1 MSEHLRADVPD
12 LTDPLLTKF
21 SSRYYLTNSP
31 LHLTFTDYGYPA
43 SQCHLSAKHCAITK
57 GGRRVHGWAVWK
69 FGDFLIAE
77 HHSVW
82 DDGNR
87 LVDVTPPKF
96 GGDRILFIRDD
107 VSDLIQKDGI
117 FVMWCDRS
125 TLAGASYLLN
135 NEAQEIPNFGLSP
148 DNAAI
153 TSFCAEYELT
163 PTDMLTDPTYG

>member
-1 MSEHLRADVPD
+1 MSEHPEADVPD
-12 LTDPLLTKF
+12 LTDPLLAEF
-21 SSRYYLTNSP
+21 SSRYYLENSP

-43 SQCHLSAKHCAITK
+43 SQCHLSAKHCAMTK

-69 FGDFLIAE
+69 FGDVLIAE

-107 VSDLIQKDGI
+107 ASDLIQNDGI
-117 FVMWCDRS
+117 FVMWCDRT
-125 TLAGASYLLN
+125 TLSQIMFLWN
-135 NEAQEIPNFGLSP
+135 NEKHEEPNFGLRP

-153 TSFCAEYELT
+153 TSFCAKYGLT
-163 PTDMLTDPTYG
+163 PTDMLTDTTHG